1 MAPDT
6 AREAPTW
13 SGWIRHLWLVYLVLL
28 VLPLFLQPTSG
39 WQWAVNG
46 AALAVFFWL
55 YGLAQRVSGAAL
67 ACSIGGIFGLGVA
80 LLPINPGAMCLF
92 MYAVAF
98 LDRVRRP
105 RVAGVSLAI
114 LLAVAAA
121 AILGFGSTPM
131 LGMPVLMLLVGV
143 TRIQEGVVERK
154 NQELRR
160 SRDEIEQLAA
170 LAERERIGRDLHDL
184 LGHTLSI
191 IVLKSELA
199 AKMAEADPERSV
211 AEIREVERISRDALA
226 DVRAAVSGYWATGLS
241 GELDNARRVLAG
253 AGVEVS
259 SAMDPVELTAVQET
273 ALSLALREAV
283 TNVVR
288 HARASRCAIRLRRD
302 GDRIRLDVED
312 DGVGGASAGGSGL
325 AGMRARI
332 SELGGAVEHDS
343 RAGWRL
349 AVSIPV
355 GATAAPAPPASSL
368 AAAAAP

>member
-1 MAPDT
+1 M
-6 AREAPTW
+6 
-13 SGWIRHLWLVYLVLL
+13 WLVYLVFF
-28 VLPLFLQPTSG
+28 VLPLFLQPTRG
-39 WQWAVNG
+39 WQWVVHG

-55 YGLAQRVSGAAL
+55 YGRAQRVSGAAL
-67 ACSIGGIFGLGVA
+67 ACSVGGIFGLGVA

-92 MYAVAF
+92 MYAVAL
-98 LDRVRRP
+98 LDRVRRSA
-105 RVAGVSLAI
+105 VAGVSLAI

-121 AILGFGSTPM
+121 AILRFGSTPM
-131 LGMPVLMLLVGV
+131 LGMLVLMLLVGV
-143 TRIQEGVVERK
+143 TRIHEGVVERK
-154 NQELRR
+154 NRELRR

-184 LGHTLSI
+184 LGHTLSV

-199 AKMAEADPERSV
+199 AKMAEADPARSV
-211 AEIREVERISRDALA
+211 TEIREVEWISRKALA
-226 DVRAAVSGYWATGLS
+226 DVRAAVNGCRARGLP

-253 AGVEVS
+253 AGVELS
-259 SAMDPVELTAVQET
+259 SAMDPVELTAVEES

-288 HARASRCAIRLRRD
+288 HARARRCTVRLRRD

-312 DGVGGASAGGSGL
+312 DGVGGVPSGGNGL

-332 SELGGAVEHDS
+332 SALGGDVEHDG

-349 AVSIPV
+349 AVSIPA
-355 GATAAPAPPASSL
+355 GTTAAPAPPAPSL
-368 AAAAAP
+368 AAAVAP